1 MRRQYDYRVIFTSPL
16 GTHTLRVRA
25 SSEERAEQAGIDHL
39 RIMARK
45 QGQSGIAFSFK
56 SIKMI

>member
-16 GTHTLRVRA
+16 GTYSLRVRA
-25 SSEERAEQAGIDHL
+25 SSEERAEQAGHDHL
-39 RIMARK
+39 VIMARK
-45 QGQSGIAFSFK
+45 RGQSGVPFLFK